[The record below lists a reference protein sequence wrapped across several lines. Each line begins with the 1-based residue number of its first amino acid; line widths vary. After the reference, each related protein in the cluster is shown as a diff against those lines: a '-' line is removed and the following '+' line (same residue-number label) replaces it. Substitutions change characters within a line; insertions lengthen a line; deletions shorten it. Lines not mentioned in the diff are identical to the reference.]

1 MVSSLEKDLN
11 YYLNVPHFNKNSPP
25 TLETLMKILE
35 IGVSHL
41 HRESL
46 KLLVNPHSTF
56 SNKSRQNLQ
65 NQIDLVEQIL
75 FQPVNLG
82 SALVYI
88 DEFLTRDV
96 IHTVRELRALLSSD
110 AKDEEIALRC
120 SSLLEGLKHQLR
132 SLITLLNVDN

>member
-1 MVSSLEKDLN
+1 M
-11 YYLNVPHFNKNSPP
+11 
-25 TLETLMKILE
+25 
-35 IGVSHL
+35 
-41 HRESL
+41 
-46 KLLVNPHSTF
+46 
-56 SNKSRQNLQ
+56 
-65 NQIDLVEQIL
+65 EQIL

-96 IHTVRELRALLSSD
+96 IHTVRELRTLLNSD
-110 AKDEEIALRC
+110 AKDEEVALRC